1 MRSHT
6 VPHVAHA
13 AQNLH
18 AGVGAELH
26 GLGGVVLQHAD
37 FTDPIGPGVARV
49 GARGHLLQPGR
60 CGSDALLHVDEL
72 VAHHLVADQGA
83 AEGLALLRPDQRL
96 VVAGHGKAQRGA
108 GDAKALGVEI
118 AHDGLE
124 ARALVAQQVARRHA
138 HAIEAQVRGVAA
150 QPAHLVEAR
159 AAQALAV
166 AGHEQQRDVLRA
178 PPVSC
183 AHGHRDPVGAHA

>member
-26 GLGGVVLQHAD
+26 GLRGVVLQHAD

-60 CGSDALLHVDEL
+60 CGSAALLHVDEL
-72 VAHHLVADQGA
+72 GRTTWWPTS
-83 AEGLALLRPDQRL
+83 GLPK
-96 VVAGHGKAQRGA
+96 V
-108 GDAKALGVEI
+108 
-118 AHDGLE
+118 
-124 ARALVAQQVARRHA
+124 
-138 HAIEAQVRGVAA
+138 
-150 QPAHLVEAR
+150 
-159 AAQALAV
+159 
-166 AGHEQQRDVLRA
+166 
-178 PPVSC
+178 
-183 AHGHRDPVGAHA
+183 